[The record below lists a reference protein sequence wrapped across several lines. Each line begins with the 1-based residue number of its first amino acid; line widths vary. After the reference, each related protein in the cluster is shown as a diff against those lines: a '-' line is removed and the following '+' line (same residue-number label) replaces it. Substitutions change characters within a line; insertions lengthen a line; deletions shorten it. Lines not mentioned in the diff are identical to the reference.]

1 MPTIPQSIGVML
13 ACSQISLIHSVVFA
27 GFSAE
32 SLKDRI
38 NDCKAS
44 AVITVDSFLR
54 NGKII
59 TTKDTVNTARVWLS
73 IY

>member
-1 MPTIPQSIGVML
+1 MPTIPQSIAVML
-13 ACSQISLIHSVVFA
+13 ACSRLGLIHSVVFA

-44 AVITVDSFLR
+44 AVITVEVF
-54 NGKII
+54 
-59 TTKDTVNTARVWLS
+59 
-73 IY
+73 